1 MTRFPLFHAFSCS
14 LLALAS
20 QALGWQTSGESV
32 PAVPQEFRAAWIST
46 VHNIDWPSRSGLSG
60 AAQRAELLNILN
72 TCAQLKLNAVF
83 LQVRPNADAL
93 YRSSLE
99 PWSQWLSGPGVNPGY
114 DPLAFAIQEAHRRG
128 IELHAWFN
136 PFRAKA
142 NVKHAVGRNHI
153 SLTRPDLMKRNGSV
167 LLINPSASA
176 SRDHALKVIM
186 DVVRRYDIDGVHLDD
201 YFYPYPTPGRAW
213 SPASFGDGKSPS
225 QRRGYIDDF
234 VQDMYKSVKSSKPW
248 VRVGVSP
255 FGIWRP
261 GVPGGIEAG
270 VDAYE
275 HLACDARKWL
285 SRGWVDYLAPQLYWR
300 CSPAKQSFPALM
312 QWWAA
317 QNSRRPVWPG
327 IATAR
332 IMSSEDPG
340 RPASEIAAQVNY
352 SRSLARTAPGQC
364 FWSIKSIMRNAGGIQ
379 KYLNRLYPSM
389 AVPPAMPWCG
399 TGTPGQP
406 QNFMWRTMVPP

>member
-1 MTRFPLFHAFSCS
+1 MTLSPFFHGLACS
-14 LLALAS
+14 LLALTA
-20 QALGWQTSGESV
+20 QALAWQPSGETV
-32 PAVPQEFRAAWIST
+32 PPAPQEFRAAWIST

-60 AAQRAELLNILN
+60 AAQRSELLNILN

-93 YRSSLE
+93 YRSFLE

-142 NVKHAVGRNHI
+142 NVNHAVGRNHI
-153 SLTRPDLMKRNGSV
+153 SLTRPDLMKRSGSV
-167 LLINPSASA
+167 LLMNPSASA
-176 SRDHALKVIM
+176 SRDHAMKVIL

-201 YFYPYPTPGRAW
+201 YFYPYPAPGRSWTPG
-213 SPASFGDGKSPS
+213 SFGDGKSPS
-225 QRRGYIDDF
+225 QRRAYIDDF
-234 VQDMYKSVKSSKPW
+234 VHDMYKSVKSSKPW
-248 VRVGVSP
+248 VRVGISP

-261 GVPGGIEAG
+261 GVPAGIEAG

-285 SRGWVDYLAPQLYWR
+285 SKGWVDYLAPQLYWR

-317 QNSRRPVWPG
+317 QNTGRPVWPG

-352 SRSLARTAPGQC
+352 SRSLARNAPGQC
-364 FWSIKSIMRNAGGIQ
+364 F
-379 KYLNRLYPSM
+379 
-389 AVPPAMPWCG
+389 
-399 TGTPGQP
+399 
-406 QNFMWRTMVPP
+406 

>member
-1 MTRFPLFHAFSCS
+1 
-14 LLALAS
+14 
-20 QALGWQTSGESV
+20 
-32 PAVPQEFRAAWIST
+32 
-46 VHNIDWPSRSGLSG
+46 
-60 AAQRAELLNILN
+60 
-72 TCAQLKLNAVF
+72 
-83 LQVRPNADAL
+83 
-93 YRSSLE
+93 
-99 PWSQWLSGPGVNPGY
+99 
-114 DPLAFAIQEAHRRG
+114 
-128 IELHAWFN
+128 
-136 PFRAKA
+136 
-142 NVKHAVGRNHI
+142 
-153 SLTRPDLMKRNGSV
+153 
-167 LLINPSASA
+167 
-176 SRDHALKVIM
+176 
-186 DVVRRYDIDGVHLDD
+186 
-201 YFYPYPTPGRAW
+201 
-213 SPASFGDGKSPS
+213 
-225 QRRGYIDDF
+225 
-234 VQDMYKSVKSSKPW
+234 MYKSVKSSKPW